1 MTDDLLSG
9 AKPLL
14 PLDEETI
21 ALFSDRRTL
30 LRIEEIEAAMHAFK
44 AHLGRGFKERLR
56 ARLDE
61 KIAGGGL
68 SWRSFEEARV
78 ETAIGLRPTGPLAHP
93 ERDFWPVL
101 NAQTSPGIPFT
112 PAWIGISTTPQSSER
127 LKRVIFE
134 HTADFFE
141 TPKLSAPSSWWVQWD
156 WMSYWPSAETP
167 TGLAGFTG
175 EQGEALVERIADWLI
190 ALVPVIEGCIKPE
203 AGDLW

>member
-1 MTDDLLSG
+1 M
-9 AKPLL
+9 
-14 PLDEETI
+14 
-21 ALFSDRRTL
+21 
-30 LRIEEIEAAMHAFK
+30 
-44 AHLGRGFKERLR
+44 
-56 ARLDE
+56 
-61 KIAGGGL
+61 
-68 SWRSFEEARV
+68 
-78 ETAIGLRPTGPLAHP
+78 
-93 ERDFWPVL
+93 
-101 NAQTSPGIPFT
+101 
-112 PAWIGISTTPQSSER
+112 
-127 LKRVIFE
+127 IFE